1 MNNAVAVNILKI
13 KDGMGQ
19 NESILIP
26 REEPLQ
32 LKLNDREF
40 VTLLATPSDVKD
52 LFVGFLFTE
61 GIIKKWGDVLC
72 LDECEK
78 GVSIDTDAEPET
90 INHEPAII
98 TSGCGRGVTFQR
110 MIDTKITSPIQFD
123 CELISRLMKEFLTC
137 PKIGGLHAA
146 ALADSDGRILIL
158 KEDIGRH
165 NAIDK
170 VLGDGLIKGMDFE
183 DKLLLTTGRLSS
195 EMVLKTVKA
204 RIPVVIARS
213 CATNLAV
220 KWADLSGMTIIGQV
234 KGGSTSGTGSMSV
247 YSHQERIVVPLDIN
261 SC

>member
-1 MNNAVAVNILKI
+1 MKLNNTIDINILKI

-19 NESILIP
+19 NESILVP

-40 VTLLATPSDVKD
+40 VTLLATPMDVKE

-61 GIIKKWGDVLC
+61 GIIKKWGDILC

-78 GVSIDTDAEPET
+78 GVSIDTDTEPET
-90 INHEPAII
+90 INTEQAII

-110 MIDTKITSPIQFD
+110 MIDTKITSPIQFS
-123 CELISRLMKEFLTC
+123 CELISSLMKEFLSC
-137 PKIGGLHAA
+137 SKMAGLHAA
-146 ALADSDGRILIL
+146 TLADGDGRILIL

-170 VLGDGLIKGMDFE
+170 VLGAGLIKGMDFE

-195 EMVLKTVKA
+195 EMVLKAVRAK
-204 RIPVVIARS
+204 IPVVIARS
-213 CATNLAV
+213 CATNLAI
-220 KWADLSGMTIIGQV
+220 KWASMAGATIIGQV
-234 KGGSTSGTGSMSV
+234 RAGSMSV
-247 YSHQERIVVPLDIN
+247 YSHQERIVVSLLTGVMGQ
-261 SC
+261 